1 MIEIILAIL
10 VGTMIGLVI
19 AWFFVSRRGTDS
31 QSIVGDQI
39 KAEFQALSQDAL
51 AKASEQF
58 LSLAEQRFARQTE
71 AGSSELD
78 TKKQLIDQQLANMNN
93 RLEQV
98 SKLVNDT
105 ETKRQASFSQM
116 DTHLQGI
123 GQQTK
128 NLTDS
133 TNNLREALSSTR
145 ARGQWGERMADDI
158 LRMLGFVEGI
168 NYRRQEVIQGAGS
181 RPDFVFLLTDGLQ
194 MNMDVKFPFENYLKF
209 LGEESEAERN
219 RYKVAFLRDVR
230 ARIKEVTS
238 REYINP
244 EGGTVDYVLLFIPNE
259 SVYSFIHESDPG
271 VIDAAL
277 ESKVI
282 CCSPF
287 TLFAVLAVVRQ
298 AASNFALQRASEE
311 IISLFGRFNNE
322 WGKFQEALDTHGR
335 RLKSAQ
341 ASYDHLTGTRKRTL
355 ERPLQQIES
364 LRQQKGLPVA
374 PAADVI
380 EPSDE
385 GTSRDDRSTD

>member
-1 MIEIILAIL
+1 MTEIILAVL
-10 VGTMIGLVI
+10 AGALIGLVI
-19 AWFFVSRRGTDS
+19 ALVVASRRSPDNQGL
-31 QSIVGDQI
+31 VGDQI

-78 TKKQLIDQQLANMNN
+78 TKKQLIDQQLAAMNS

-98 SKLVNDT
+98 SNLVNDT
-105 ETKRQASFSQM
+105 ETKRQASFSQLT
-116 DTHLQGI
+116 THLQDI
-123 GQQTK
+123 GQQTV
-128 NLTDS
+128 NLTAS
-133 TNNLREALSSTR
+133 TTTLREALSSTR

-181 RPDFVFLLTDGLQ
+181 RPDFVFPLTDGLQ
-194 MNMDVKFPFENYLKF
+194 MNMDVKFPFENYVKF
-209 LGEESEAERN
+209 LGEKSEAERN

-238 REYINP
+238 REYIDP

-271 VIDAAL
+271 VLDAAL
-277 ESKVI
+277 QSKVI

-298 AASNFALQRASEE
+298 AASNFALQQASEE

-322 WGKFQEALDTHGR
+322 WEKFQEALETHGK

-341 ASYDHLTGTRKRTL
+341 ASYDQLTGTRKRML
-355 ERPLQQIES
+355 ERPLNQIEN
-364 LRQQKGLPVA
+364 LRRQKGLPVA
-374 PAADVI
+374 PATEPI
-380 EPSDE
+380 EQPEEVTASKHLF
-385 GTSRDDRSTD
+385 DD

>member
-1 MIEIILAIL
+1 MTEIILAVL
-10 VGTMIGLVI
+10 AGALIGLVI
-19 AWFFVSRRGTDS
+19 ALVVASRRSPDNQGL
-31 QSIVGDQI
+31 VGDQV
-39 KAEFQALSQDAL
+39 KAEFQVLSQDAL

-78 TKKQLIDQQLANMNN
+78 TKKQLIDQQLAAMNS

-105 ETKRQASFSQM
+105 ESKRQASFSQLA
-116 DTHLQGI
+116 THLQGI
-123 GQQTK
+123 GQQTT
-128 NLTDS
+128 NLTES
-133 TNNLREALSSTR
+133 TTTLREALSSTR

-158 LRMLGFVEGI
+158 LRLLGFIEGI
-168 NYRRQEVIQGAGS
+168 NYRRQEMIQGAGS
-181 RPDFVFLLTDGLQ
+181 RPDFVFPLTDGLQ

-209 LGEESEAERN
+209 LGEESDAERN
-219 RYKVAFLRDVR
+219 RYKVAFLKDVR

-238 REYINP
+238 REYIDP

-271 VIDAAL
+271 VLDAAL
-277 ESKVI
+277 QSKVI

-298 AASNFALQRASEE
+298 AASNFALQQASEE
-311 IISLFGRFNNE
+311 IISLFGRFNSE
-322 WGKFQEALDTHGR
+322 WGKFEEALETHGR

-341 ASYDHLTGTRKRTL
+341 TSYDELTGPRKRML
-355 ERPLQQIES
+355 ERPLNRIES
-364 LRQQKGLPVA
+364 LRRQKGLPMA

-380 EPSDE
+380 GNSEEDATRNGPAT
-385 GTSRDDRSTD
+385 G

>member
-1 MIEIILAIL
+1 MTEIILAI
-10 VGTMIGLVI
+10 VAGAVIGLVI
-19 AWFFVSRRGTDS
+19 ASVVASRRSPDN
-31 QSIVGDQI
+31 QSIVGEQA

-78 TKKQLIDQQLANMNN
+78 TKKQLIDQQLTAMNS

-105 ETKRQASFSQM
+105 ETKRQASFSQLA
-116 DTHLQGI
+116 THLQGI

-128 NLTDS
+128 DLTES
-133 TNNLREALSSTR
+133 TTTLREALSSTR

-158 LRMLGFVEGI
+158 LRLLGFIEGI
-168 NYRRQEVIQGAGS
+168 NYRRQKVIEGTGS

-194 MNMDVKFPFENYLKF
+194 MNMDVKFPFENYLRF
-209 LGEESEAERN
+209 LGEDSESQRD

-230 ARIKEVTS
+230 DRIKEVTT

-259 SVYSFIHESDPG
+259 SVYSFIHESDPE
-271 VIDAAL
+271 VLDTAL
-277 ESKVI
+277 KSKVI

-298 AASNFALQRASEE
+298 AASNFALQQASEE
-311 IISLFGRFNNE
+311 IISLFGRFNSE
-322 WGKFQEALDTHGR
+322 WGKFGEALETHGR
-335 RLKSAQ
+335 RLKSVT
-341 ASYDHLTGTRKRTL
+341 DF
-355 ERPLQQIES
+355 
-364 LRQQKGLPVA
+364 LR
-374 PAADVI
+374 
-380 EPSDE
+380 
-385 GTSRDDRSTD
+385 

>member
-1 MIEIILAIL
+1 MTEIILAIL
-10 VGTMIGLVI
+10 AVVI
-19 AWFFVSRRGTDS
+19 ALFVASRRSPDN
-31 QSIVGDQI
+31 QSIVGDQA

-78 TKKQLIDQQLANMNN
+78 TKKQLIDQQLTAMNS

-105 ETKRQASFSQM
+105 ETKRQASFSQLA
-116 DTHLQGI
+116 THLQGI
-123 GQQTK
+123 GQQTRD
-128 NLTDS
+128 LTES
-133 TNNLREALSSTR
+133 TTTLREALSSTR

-158 LRMLGFVEGI
+158 LRLLGFIEGI
-168 NYRRQEVIQGAGS
+168 NYRRQEMVQGDGS

-194 MNMDVKFPFENYLKF
+194 MNMDVKFPFENYLRF
-209 LGEESEAERN
+209 LGEESESERD
-219 RYKVAFLRDVR
+219 RYKVAFLKDVR
-230 ARIKEVTS
+230 ARIKEVTT

-259 SVYSFIHESDPG
+259 SVYSFIHESDPE
-271 VIDAAL
+271 VLDAAL
-277 ESKVI
+277 KSKVI

-298 AASNFALQRASEE
+298 AASNFALQQASEE

-322 WGKFQEALDTHGR
+322 WGKFQEALDTHGK
-335 RLKSAQ
+335 RLKSVQ
-341 ASYDHLTGTRKRTL
+341 TSYDHLTGTRTRTL
-355 ERPLQQIES
+355 ERPLRQIES
-364 LRQQKGLPVA
+364 LRRQKGLPMA

-380 EPSDE
+380 GNSEEDATRD
-385 GTSRDDRSTD
+385 GTATG

>member
-1 MIEIILAIL
+1 MAGA
-10 VGTMIGLVI
+10 VIGLVI
-19 AWFFVSRRGTDS
+19 ALVVASRRSPDN
-31 QSIVGDQI
+31 QSIVGDQA

-78 TKKQLIDQQLANMNN
+78 TKKQLIDQQLATMNS

-98 SKLVNDT
+98 SNLVNDT
-105 ETKRQASFSQM
+105 ETKRQASFSQLA
-116 DTHLQGI
+116 THLQGI

-128 NLTDS
+128 DLTES
-133 TNNLREALSSTR
+133 TSTLREALSSTR

-158 LRMLGFVEGI
+158 LRLLGFIEGI
-168 NYRRQEVIQGAGS
+168 NYRRQEMIQGAGS

-194 MNMDVKFPFENYLKF
+194 MNMDVKFPFENYLRF
-209 LGEESEAERN
+209 LGEESEAERD

-230 ARIKEVTS
+230 DRIKEVTT

-259 SVYSFIHESDPG
+259 SVYSFIHESDPE
-271 VIDAAL
+271 VLDAAL
-277 ESKVI
+277 QSKVI

-298 AASNFALQRASEE
+298 AASNFALQQASEE

-322 WGKFQEALDTHGR
+322 WGKFQEALDTHGK
-335 RLKSAQ
+335 RLKSVQ
-341 ASYDHLTGTRKRTL
+341 TSYDHLTGTRTRTL
-355 ERPLQQIES
+355 ERPLRQIES
-364 LRQQKGLPVA
+364 LRRQKGLPMA
-374 PAADVI
+374 PATDVI
-380 EPSDE
+380 GNSEEDATRNGPAT
-385 GTSRDDRSTD
+385 G

>member
-1 MIEIILAIL
+1 MEIVAAI
-10 VGTMIGLVI
+10 VVSAVIGFVI
-19 AWFFVSRRGTDS
+19 ALIFVSRRGADNR
-31 QSIVGDQI
+31 SIVGDQI

-71 AGSSELD
+71 SGTRELD
-78 TKKQLIDQQLANMNN
+78 TKKQLIDQQLDAMNS

-98 SKLVNDT
+98 SNLVNET
-105 ETKRQASFSQM
+105 ENKRQASFGQL
-116 DTHLQGI
+116 TANLQDI
-123 GQQTK
+123 RQQTE
-128 NLTDS
+128 NLTAS
-133 TNNLREALSSTR
+133 TTTLRQALSSTR

-168 NYRRQEVIQGAGS
+168 NYRRQEVIEGAGS
-181 RPDFVFLLTDGLQ
+181 RPDFVFLLTDGMQ
-194 MNMDVKFPFENYLKF
+194 MNMDVKFPFDNYVKF
-209 LGEESEAERN
+209 LGEESEAERD
-219 RYKVAFLRDVR
+219 RYKGAFLKDVR

-259 SVYSFIHESDPG
+259 SVYSFIHESDPE
-271 VIDAAL
+271 VLDTAL
-277 ESKVI
+277 RSKVI

-298 AASNFALQRASEE
+298 AASNFALQQASEE

-322 WGKFQEALDTHGR
+322 WGKFQEALETHGR

-341 ASYDHLTGTRKRTL
+341 TSYDELTGPRKRML
-355 ERPLQQIES
+355 ERPLNRIES
-364 LRQQKGLPVA
+364 LRQQKGLPMA
-374 PAADVI
+374 PAPELIEQSAEEAAGRGAAAD
-380 EPSDE
+380 
-385 GTSRDDRSTD
+385 

>member
-1 MIEIILAIL
+1 MEILAAI
-10 VGTMIGLVI
+10 VVSAVIGFVI
-19 AWFFVSRRGTDS
+19 ALIFVSRRGADN
-31 QSIVGDQI
+31 QSIVGDQV

-58 LSLAEQRFARQTE
+58 LSLAEQRFARQTA

-78 TKKQLIDQQLANMNN
+78 TKKQLIDQQLDAMNS

-98 SKLVNDT
+98 STLVNET
-105 ETKRQASFSQM
+105 ETRRQASFSQL
-116 DTHLQGI
+116 TAHLQDF
-123 GQQTK
+123 GQQTA
-128 NLTDS
+128 NLTAS
-133 TNNLREALSSTR
+133 TNTLREALSSTR

-168 NYRRQEVIQGAGS
+168 NYRRQETIDGAGS

-194 MNMDVKFPFENYLKF
+194 MNMDVKFPFENYVKF
-209 LGEESEAERN
+209 LGGESEAERD
-219 RYKVAFLRDVR
+219 RYKGAFLRDVR
-230 ARIKEVTS
+230 GRIKEVTS

-271 VIDAAL
+271 VLDTAL
-277 ESKVI
+277 QSKVI

-298 AASNFALQRASEE
+298 AASNFALQQASEE
-311 IISLFGRFNNE
+311 IISLFGRFNSE
-322 WGKFQEALDTHGR
+322 WGKFQEALETHGR

-341 ASYDHLTGTRKRTL
+341 GSYDDLTGPRKRML
-355 ERPLQQIES
+355 ERPLNKIES
-364 LRQQKGLPVA
+364 LRQQKGLPMA
-374 PAADVI
+374 PATEFIEQSAD
-380 EPSDE
+380 DAAGR
-385 GTSRDDRSTD
+385 GTAAD